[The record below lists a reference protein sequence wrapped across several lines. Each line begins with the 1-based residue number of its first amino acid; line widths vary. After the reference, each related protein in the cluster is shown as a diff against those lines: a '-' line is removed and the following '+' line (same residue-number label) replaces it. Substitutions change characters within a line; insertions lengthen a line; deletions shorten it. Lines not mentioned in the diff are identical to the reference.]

1 MDFDDAKSYKNN
13 TAYLEPFYFMF
24 QLLYSIEPLFFPA
37 TWIFHIFTCI
47 AWLPPF
53 FQVVKCEY
61 AVRGEIVIHAQV
73 KLCFQVDWIIDSINA
88 KWNT

>member
-1 MDFDDAKSYKNN
+1 MLNHAKLS
-13 TAYLEPFYFMF
+13 TAYLEPLCFIY
-24 QLLYSIEPLFFPA
+24 QLLYLIAPLFFPPSHGFY
-37 TWIFHIFTCI
+37 IYLRV

-73 KLCFQVDWIIDSINA
+73 R
-88 KWNT
+88 